1 MPPPARTG
9 SLSPPPELG
18 LTLQMI
24 SARGQET
31 EISSAKIARRRRGIE
46 RMIGVGNAVAPR
58 HRRLR
63 VKRTSIDEGNERNAN
78 QRRSGNGIA
87 RGIAR
92 GDGGSITRIATV
104 AAEAG
109 VAAAV

>member
-1 MPPPARTG
+1 M
-9 SLSPPPELG
+9 SPPPELG
-18 LTLQMI
+18 LTLQVI

-31 EISSAKIARRRRGIE
+31 EISSAKIARRRGIE

-63 VKRTSIDEGNERNAN
+63 VKRTSIDEGAERNAN

-92 GDGGSITRIATV
+92 GDGGSITRIVTTV

-109 VAAAV
+109 VAAAVQASSA

>member
-1 MPPPARTG
+1 M
-9 SLSPPPELG
+9 SPPPELG

-24 SARGQET
+24 HVSARGKET
-31 EISSAKIARRRRGIE
+31 EIRSAKLARRRRGIE

-63 VKRTSIDEGNERNAN
+63 VKRTSIDEGAERNAN

-87 RGIAR
+87 RG
-92 GDGGSITRIATV
+92 DGGSITRIAAV